1 MEEIP
6 DIYKTILIEDLSIQ
20 TQAKNILEKRGI
32 YTIANLLEYRSR
44 KSLHGITGLGSKA
57 INQIKNFFKNEI
69 QMSVNKINDSLK
81 KESEDEVIN
90 HSDHESANIAIEAL
104 NLSVRSTNAL
114 KNHGINFTNQLE
126 KLTEKDIVLIPNLGK
141 KSKNEIL
148 SNQKIY
154 LKTQRDLRFD
164 NIAEA
169 IDFLFEKK
177 FFNNKEVIEKRLFH
191 NYTLEQCGQLSGV
204 TRERIRQ
211 IESKFINSLKSL
223 ITDKHIEELSNF
235 FEDNKGINNF
245 FELNNVGSSYNNIS
259 KYLIP
264 ASNPKNF
271 LNHFF
276 VKDNLLKWQ
285 KKKNFYYLYSSNSNS
300 LDELINDDE
309 LINFITNSASANLH
323 DSVKTY
329 CLIKN
334 QESNFSYIFEEIK
347 NKLTKRINFACL
359 YAVTQLKKDFTYIN
373 LKQVIEFLKIN
384 CGKDFSDQTRTINN
398 ILSSSDVRNPIYS
411 VRDLNLYITSG
422 SGNFFFLDKLEIDS
436 HDEEQIISYVIDI
449 LEKSPDKNFNSF
461 EFNKHFKEQKSISPN
476 TLAKLDKYIIDAILL
491 NVSSEHNVLNY
502 LGRNS
507 WSGDTNSIHVKR
519 KEIYPTVLKILEKNG
534 APMRVSEIELELS
547 KIRELGKAF
556 QPHTTLT
563 TPNIVVV
570 SQGLWGLRDRDINVS
585 KDEELELVT
594 LIKKEFKNGNKIL
607 NFKDLKAFKDDIGID
622 NNVSVFQLMRI
633 LLAHIPVGR
642 RRSPSSLIFLHKLS
656 RKPLNFCF
664 HSPDVSDKDAK
675 QFLINNSENEFL
687 DVRNNEDSI
696 PPKREFFK
704 RKSSKRKS
712 SKRKP
717 LQEYDIEGKFYLGR
731 ASVAKE
737 YGISTDVV
745 YYRTKSDKYPHWKA
759 LKDLSQ
765 KKS

>member
-1 MEEIP
+1 MGEIP
-6 DIYKTILIEDLSIQ
+6 DIYKSILIEDLSIE
-20 TQAKNILEKRGI
+20 TKAKNVLEKRGI
-32 YTIANLLEYRSR
+32 YTIANLLEYRSK

-57 INQIKNFFKNEI
+57 INQIKLFLMNEI
-69 QMSVNKINDSLK
+69 QMSIKKINDSLK
-81 KESEDEVIN
+81 NEFKDEAMN
-90 HSDHESANIAIEAL
+90 QSNHESKNIPIEVL
-104 NLSVRSTNAL
+104 NLSVRSANAL
-114 KNHGINFTNQLE
+114 KNYGIDFTNQLE
-126 KLTEKDIVLIPNLGK
+126 KLTEKDMALIPNLGK

-148 SNQKIY
+148 SNQNIHIKI
-154 LKTQRDLRFD
+154 KRDLRFD
-164 NIAEA
+164 NIADA
-169 IDFLFEKK
+169 LDFLFEKK
-177 FFNNKEVIEKRLFH
+177 FFKNKEFLEKRLFH
-191 NYTLEQCGQLSGV
+191 NFTLEQCGELAGV

-211 IESKFINSLKSL
+211 IESKFIRSLKSC
-223 ITDKHIEELSNF
+223 ITNKHIEELSNF

-245 FELNNVGSSYNNIS
+245 FELNNIGSSYNNIS

-300 LDELINDDE
+300 LDELIHDDE

-323 DSVKTY
+323 DSVKAY

-347 NKLTKRINFACL
+347 NKLTKRIKFACL
-359 YAVTQLKKDFTYIN
+359 YAVIQLKKDFTYIN

-384 CGKDFSDQTRTINN
+384 CGKDFSDQKRTINN
-398 ILSSSDVRNPIYS
+398 ILSSSDVRNPIYN
-411 VRDLNLYITSG
+411 VRDLNLYITTG

-436 HDEEQIISYVIDI
+436 HDKEQIISYVIDI
-449 LEKSPDKNFNSF
+449 LEKSPDKNFSSV
-461 EFNKHFKEQKSISPN
+461 EFDKHFKEQKSISPN

-491 NVSSEHNVLNY
+491 NASSEHNVLNY

-547 KIRELGKAF
+547 KIRGLGKAF

-607 NFKDLKAFKDDIGID
+607 NFKDLKAFKGDIGID

-642 RRSPSSLIFLHKLS
+642 RRSPSNLIFLHKLS

-664 HSPDVSDKDAK
+664 HSPDVSDEDAK
-675 QFLINNSENEFL
+675 EFLINNSENEFL

-696 PPKREFFK
+696 TPKREFFK
-704 RKSSKRKS
+704 RKPSKRK
-712 SKRKP
+712 
-717 LQEYDIEGKFYLGR
+717 LFQEYDIEGKLYLGR

-745 YYRTKSDKYPHWKA
+745 YYRTNSDKYPHWKA